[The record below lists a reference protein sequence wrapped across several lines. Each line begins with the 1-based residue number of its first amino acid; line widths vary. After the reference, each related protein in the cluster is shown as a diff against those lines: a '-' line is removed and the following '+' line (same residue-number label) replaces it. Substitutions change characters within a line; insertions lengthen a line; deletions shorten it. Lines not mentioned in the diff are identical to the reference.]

1 MSASKENPYVEMMRT
16 LFDNRNNNDWESV
29 ISDYYTPPVDK
40 SKGKV
45 LKSDKVVDS
54 RFDDIKFTF
63 EEGVLEVQLP
73 GLCLDDVECDFDVS
87 NGIFTVKPITS
98 SSDEEFYVKCI
109 PNENTVKIDVS
120 MKHGLF
126 IAVFHVKDTK
136 DVEIH
141 YSY

>member
-1 MSASKENPYVEMMRT
+1 MSTSKENPYVEMMRT

-29 ISDYYTPPVDK
+29 ISDYYMPPDQ

-45 LKSDKVVDS
+45 IKSDKIVDS

-73 GLCLDDVECDFDVS
+73 GLCLDDIGCSFDVS
-87 NGIFTVKPITS
+87 NSIFTVKPITS
-98 SSDEEFYVKCI
+98 GSEEEFYVKCVA
-109 PNENTVKIDVS
+109 NENTVKIDVS

-126 IAVFHVKDTK
+126 TAVFHVKDTK